1 MSSPLPRRVPK
12 PHSPKRCLKCHEWLP
27 IECFDRKANSPDFH
41 STECKACK
49 LERKEPTRLVREEKL
64 RIALRGLLEAIHENE
79 AATILYN
86 EHCCSFDYSASLY
99 SSKLLATRK
108 ALKEA
113 KVRAARL
120 VE

>member
-12 PHSPKRCLKCHEWLP
+12 PHSPKQCRKCHEWLP
-27 IECFDRKANSPDFH
+27 IECFDRKVDSPDLH

-49 LERKEPTRLVREEKL
+49 GERKTPTRLVREEKL
-64 RIALRGLLEAIHENE
+64 RIALRRLLDAIQRNE
-79 AATILYN
+79 SETVRYF
-86 EHCCSFDYSASLY
+86 ERSFCDDCSA
-99 SSKLLATRK
+99 LLATRK

-113 KVRAARL
+113 KAIAARL